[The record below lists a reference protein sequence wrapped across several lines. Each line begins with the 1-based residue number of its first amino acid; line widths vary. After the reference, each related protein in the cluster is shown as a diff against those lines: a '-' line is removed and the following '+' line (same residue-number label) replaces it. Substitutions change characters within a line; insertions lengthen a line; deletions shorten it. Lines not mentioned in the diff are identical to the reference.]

1 MKNWKNRYFRLKGNR
16 VYYFENHSVRPSA
29 ASIRARRLTVLCV
42 GAQGQGRHRP
52 GGTLEDRHWRNGS
65 LRLEF
70 SHASLICDHQDGRKY
85 CFVVSLPSDKK
96 KQFILD
102 APSPQVRDEWIEAFR
117 IAMASTRSCLAS
129 VLAVFL
135 CPLTSAPRQAP
146 LRCRSLLPRAPRCF
160 APAMLRSRPL
170 PLPLHHQTQTTPRDV
185 VCASS
190 RNPPQYVNTI

>member
-1 MKNWKNRYFRLKGNR
+1 MKNWKNRYFRLKGSR
-16 VYYFENHSVRPSA
+16 VYYFENHSVRPPLPLQSA
-29 ASIRARRLTVLCV
+29 PRLTVLRV

-52 GGTLEDRHWRNGS
+52 GGALEDRHRRNGS

-70 SHASLICDHQDGRKY
+70 CSSSLICDPQDGRKY

-129 VLAVFL
+129 
-135 CPLTSAPRQAP
+135 THPRHLSYAH
-146 LRCRSLLPRAPRCF
+146 
-160 APAMLRSRPL
+160 L
-170 PLPLHHQTQTTPRDV
+170 PLDR
-185 VCASS
+185 C
-190 RNPPQYVNTI
+190 Y